1 MAHVSD
7 FRAHGDR
14 VCIRIE
20 NGRLLRVGTVDRDNA
35 PPGALGGVLWDAQYD
50 GQEWTW
56 PDEWERLELYAAQV
70 KRQVTEVEDNMPV
83 PGVRII
89 IPELTS

>member
-7 FRAHGDR
+7 FTHGDR

-35 PPGALGGVLWDAQYD
+35 PPARWAVSCGTRSTTGRSG
-50 GQEWTW
+50 
-56 PDEWERLELYAAQV
+56 
-70 KRQVTEVEDNMPV
+70 
-83 PGVRII
+83 PGRM
-89 IPELTS
+89 SGSG